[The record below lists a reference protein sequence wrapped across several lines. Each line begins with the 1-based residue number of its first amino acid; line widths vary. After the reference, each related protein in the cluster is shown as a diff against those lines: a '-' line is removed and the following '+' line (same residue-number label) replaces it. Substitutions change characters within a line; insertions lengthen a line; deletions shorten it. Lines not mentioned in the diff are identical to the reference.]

1 MKNFKPMWELKQQ
14 AEPGVLDLYIYG
26 DVEEET
32 YVDDGLFGHYEESKN
47 SANRFAE
54 ELSQHPDVT
63 QINIYINSRGGEV
76 PEGVAIYNQL
86 RRHPAHKT
94 VYVDFWACS
103 VASVIAMAGD
113 EVIMY
118 RTSVMFL
125 HEMSWG
131 AWGPSAVLRKAAD
144 DLDTLNAVG
153 RSAYLQKAGDKLTE
167 ERLSELLAAETWL
180 TAEECI
186 ELGLADRLADQDAD
200 IHRATLA
207 LQRATQDLEQRLQV
221 HKQLTAQ
228 LRELTADQAQP
239 EKPEPAQPEEKAPE
253 RDPDPKP
260 QENAILKLFTSI
272 KI

>member
-1 MKNFKPMWELKQQ
+1 MKKFKPMWELKQQ
-14 AEPGVLDLYIYG
+14 TDPSVLDLYIYG
-26 DVEEET
+26 EVEEET
-32 YVDDGLFGHYEESKN
+32 WVDDGWFGHWEESRN

-54 ELSQHPDVT
+54 VLSEHPDAT

-118 RTSVMFL
+118 RSSVMFL

-131 AWGPSAVLRKAAD
+131 AWGPSRVLRKAAD

-153 RSAYLQKAGDKLTE
+153 RSAYLQKSGDKLTE
-167 ERLSELLAAETWL
+167 ERLSEMLAAESWL

-200 IHRATLA
+200 LYNAAVT
-207 LQRATQDLEQRLQV
+207 LQRATQNLEQRLQV
-221 HKQLTAQ
+221 HKRLTAQ
-228 LRELTADQAQP
+228 LRELTAQQGAE
-239 EKPEPAQPEEKAPE
+239 EKPEPVPPEETDAGQPQE
-253 RDPDPKP
+253 PKP
-260 QENAILKLFTSI
+260 QENAILKLFTNI